1 MIFINRITKLIN
13 LKNHIV
19 IPRHSDQNHSLLI
32 ANFASRHQRCIM
44 NFSQIPGQKA
54 VIDRLRSSVAEN
66 RVSHALLFNGP
77 EGSGKFAIALAFA
90 RYISCEKRTSE
101 DACGVCPSC
110 AKYNKLIHPDL
121 HFVFPVIKK
130 KTGTETVSDTFIAQW
145 REMVLRSPYFSLST
159 WTEAMEVA
167 NEQAMIPVAEAA
179 EIIKKLS
186 LKSFE
191 SDFKI
196 MIIWLPEKMNP
207 ETANK
212 LLKIIEEPPERTLFI
227 LVSEEDDR
235 LLPTI
240 TSRCQHIRIPA
251 ISGEDMSRYLEK
263 ELGMGRTRAEE
274 IASIANGNLVRAME
288 LAREDDNS
296 VVYLDRFTRLMR
308 TAYSRDIQSLVSW
321 SEETATLGRERQK
334 SFLSYS
340 LRMIRENFVLN
351 LGGRENNFAYL
362 TQAESDFSLK
372 FHPFINENNI
382 HALDRE
388 FNLAYAHIESNGN
401 TKMIFLDLALRT
413 MRLIR

>member
-1 MIFINRITKLIN
+1 
-13 LKNHIV
+13 
-19 IPRHSDQNHSLLI
+19 
-32 ANFASRHQRCIM
+32 M

-66 RVSHALLFNGP
+66 RVSHALLFYGP

-90 RYISCEKRTSE
+90 RYISCENRTAE

-110 AKYNKLIHPDL
+110 VKYDKLIHPDL

-130 KTGTETVSDTFIAQW
+130 KSGTESVSDTFIAQW
-145 REMVLRSPYFSLST
+145 REMVLRSPWFSLST
-159 WTEAMEVA
+159 WTEAMEVD
-167 NEQAMIPVAEAA
+167 NEQALIPVAEAA
-179 EIIKKLS
+179 EIIRKLS

-196 MIIWLPEKMNP
+196 MIIWLPEKMNA

-212 LLKIIEEPPERTLFI
+212 LLKMIEEPPARTLFI

-251 ISGEDMSRYLEK
+251 IPSE
-263 ELGMGRTRAEE
+263 ELSAHLVNTMGMDQARASE
-274 IASIANGNLVRAME
+274 IAAIANGNMVRAME

-296 VVYLDRFTRLMR
+296 TVHLDRFTKLMR
-308 TAYSRDIQSLVSW
+308 TAYIRDIHSLVTW
-321 SEETATLGRERQK
+321 SEETAALGRERQK

-340 LRMIRENFVLN
+340 LRMIRENFILN
-351 LGGRENNFAYL
+351 FNGKENMLVYL
-362 TQAESDFSLK
+362 TRAENEFSEK
-372 FHPFINENNI
+372 FHPFINDKNI
-382 HALDRE
+382 NALNRE
-388 FNLAYAHIESNGN
+388 FNLAYAHVESNGN

>member
-1 MIFINRITKLIN
+1 
-13 LKNHIV
+13 
-19 IPRHSDQNHSLLI
+19 
-32 ANFASRHQRCIM
+32 M

-66 RVSHALLFNGP
+66 RVSHALLFYGP

-90 RYISCEKRTSE
+90 RYIACEKRTAE

-110 AKYNKLIHPDL
+110 VKYDKLIHPDL

-130 KTGTETVSDTFIAQW
+130 KSGTEAVSDTYIAQW
-145 REMVLRSPYFSLST
+145 REMVLRSAWFSLST

-167 NEQAMIPVAEAA
+167 NEQALIPVAEAA
-179 EIIKKLS
+179 EIIRKLS

-196 MIIWLPEKMNP
+196 MIIWLPEKMNA

-212 LLKIIEEPPERTLFI
+212 LLKMIEEPPARTLFI

-251 ISGEDMSRYLEK
+251 IPSEDLSTHLVKTM
-263 ELGMGRTRAEE
+263 GMDPVRASE
-274 IASIANGNLVRAME
+274 IAAIANGNMVRAME
-288 LAREDDNS
+288 LAREDDNTA
-296 VVYLDRFTRLMR
+296 VHLDRFTKLMR
-308 TAYSRDIQSLVSW
+308 TAYTRDIHTLVTW
-321 SEETATLGRERQK
+321 SEETAALGRERQK

-340 LRMIRENFVLN
+340 LRMIRENFILN
-351 LGGRENNFAYL
+351 FNGKENRLVYL
-362 TQAESDFSLK
+362 TRAEDEFSGR
-372 FHPFINENNI
+372 FHPFINEKNI
-382 HALDRE
+382 NALNRE
-388 FNLAYAHIESNGN
+388 FNLAYAHVESNGN

>member
-1 MIFINRITKLIN
+1 MPSSYTTPMGVFHFIFAIFAL
-13 LKNHIV
+13 
-19 IPRHSDQNHSLLI
+19 RHRQ
-32 ANFASRHQRCIM
+32 ARM

-90 RYISCEKRTSE
+90 RYISCEKRTPE

-110 AKYNKLIHPDL
+110 SKYNKLIHPDL

-130 KTGTETVSDTFIAQW
+130 KAGTEPVSDTFLSQW
-145 REMVLRSPYFSLST
+145 REMVLRSPWFSLST

-167 NEQAMIPVAEAA
+167 NEQALIPVAEAA

-196 MIIWLPEKMNP
+196 MIIWLPEKMNA

-227 LVSEEDDR
+227 LVSEEDDK

-251 ISGEDMSRYLEK
+251 ISAEDMSLYLEK
-263 ELGMGRTRAEE
+263 ELGMDRVRAVS

-296 VVYLDRFTRLMR
+296 MQHLERFTSLMR
-308 TAYSRDIQSLVSW
+308 KAYARDILSLVSW

-334 SFLSYS
+334 SFLSFS

-351 LGGRENNFAYL
+351 FGGKENNFTYL
-362 TQAESDFSLK
+362 TQAEDEFSLK
-372 FHPFINENNI
+372 FHPFINETNI
-382 HALDRE
+382 HGLNRE

>member
-1 MIFINRITKLIN
+1 
-13 LKNHIV
+13 
-19 IPRHSDQNHSLLI
+19 
-32 ANFASRHQRCIM
+32 M

-54 VIDRLRSSVAEN
+54 VIDRLRNSVAEN
-66 RVSHALLFNGP
+66 RVSHALLFYGP

-90 RYISCEKRTSE
+90 RYISCEKRTAE

-110 AKYNKLIHPDL
+110 VKYDKLIHPDL

-130 KTGTETVSDTFIAQW
+130 KAGSEPVSDTYISQW
-145 REMVLRSPYFSLST
+145 RTMVLRSLWFSLST

-167 NEQAMIPVAEAA
+167 NEQALIPVAEAA
-179 EIIKKLS
+179 EIIRKLS

-212 LLKIIEEPPERTLFI
+212 LLKMIEEPPARTLFI

-251 ISGEDMSRYLEK
+251 ISFGDLSTHLEK
-263 ELGMGRTRAEE
+263 VAGMEPVRASE
-274 IASIANGNLVRAME
+274 IAAIANGNMVRAME
-288 LAREDDNS
+288 LAREDDNTT
-296 VVYLDRFTRLMR
+296 VHLDRFTRLMR
-308 TAYSRDIQSLVSW
+308 TAYTRDIQSLVTW
-321 SEETATLGRERQK
+321 SEETAALGRERQK
-334 SFLSYS
+334 SFLSYA
-340 LRMIRENFVLN
+340 LRMIRENFIMN
-351 LGGRENNFAYL
+351 FGGRENKLVHL
-362 TQAESDFSLK
+362 TRSEDDFSLK

-382 HALDRE
+382 NALNRE
-388 FNLAYAHIESNGN
+388 FNLAFAHVESNGN
-401 TKMIFLDLALRT
+401 TKMIFLDLALKT
-413 MRLIR
+413 LRLIR